1 MYDRWFAETVVLFQ
15 GRKCRFKSLLQ
26 STCSFWMCWKQKHKV
41 TDLSGLETTECSVT
55 MFVSSDIQRT
65 ACAHLRI
72 YRWEG
77 DEHQDTF
84 YIFIESFKY
93 IISDSDSVHFTCK
106 ISLTTAFQCSENLM
120 NVSFVRLDIKQI

>member
-1 MYDRWFAETVVLFQ
+1 
-15 GRKCRFKSLLQ
+15 
-26 STCSFWMCWKQKHKV
+26 
-41 TDLSGLETTECSVT
+41 

-77 DEHQDTF
+77 EEHQDTF

-93 IISDSDSVHFTCK
+93 IISDSVHFTCK

-120 NVSFVRLDIKQI
+120 NVRFVRLDIKQI